1 MPDFKALVI
10 TLMAINQHQS
20 DRLLVM
26 VGLMVG
32 LDLDLQSIGGVSEV
46 NKLNNVDVLVVLV
59 LDWYARRV

>member
-32 LDLDLQSIGGVSEV
+32 VDLDLQSVGVVSEV

>member
-1 MPDFKALVI
+1 
-10 TLMAINQHQS
+10 MAINQHQS

>member
-59 LDWYARRV
+59 LDWYARSL

>member
-1 MPDFKALVI
+1 
-10 TLMAINQHQS
+10 MAINQHQS

-32 LDLDLQSIGGVSEV
+32 VDLDLQSIGVVSEV